1 MFFDGEDSISEPLLL
16 KYWVTGEME
25 DCCQVRTTDS
35 NICQIIKTK
44 TVTISTTKTVTI
56 STTKT
61 QTTSSKTNIKTT
73 KQNLTS
79 NTNKNNTFSNN

>member
-1 MFFDGEDSISEPLLL
+1 MFFDGEDSVSEPFLL
-16 KYWVTGEME
+16 KYWVTGEMK
-25 DCCQVRTTDS
+25 DCCQVRTTNS
-35 NICQIIKTK
+35 NICQIIK
-44 TVTISTTKTVTI
+44 TKTVTI

-79 NTNKNNTFSNN
+79 NTNKNNSFSNN